1 MFFFF
6 FKSSGD
12 IGLSVFFWRGG
23 QNLLN
28 LRLAVQLVTKQKY
41 AALAGISEIVS
52 VTSMLPVFAPS
63 IKNRKASNLSIDGS
77 LMSDFGLY
85 RSLVEGGLR
94 GKVTSVGGGQ
104 FNDGVKDVQLRPTHL
119 EQGTLCPFCKK

>member
-1 MFFFF
+1 M
-6 FKSSGD
+6 
-12 IGLSVFFWRGG
+12 GLSVFFWRGG

-28 LRLAVQLVTKQKY
+28 LGLAVQLVTKQKY

-119 EQGTLCPFCKK
+119 EQGTLCPFCKN

>member
-52 VTSMLPVFAPS
+52 VTSMLPVFTPS

-119 EQGTLCPFCKK
+119 EQGTLCPFCKN

>member
-94 GKVTSVGGGQ
+94 GKVTSVGGEQ

-119 EQGTLCPFCKK
+119 EQGTLCLFCKN

>member
-119 EQGTLCPFCKK
+119 EQGTLCPFCKN